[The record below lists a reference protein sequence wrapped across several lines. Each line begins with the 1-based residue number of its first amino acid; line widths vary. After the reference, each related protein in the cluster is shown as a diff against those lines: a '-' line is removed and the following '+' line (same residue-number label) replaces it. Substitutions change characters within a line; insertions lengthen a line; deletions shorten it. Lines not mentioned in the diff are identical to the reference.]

1 MSQEVES
8 RSEDQLQPGPLGRA
22 KLRIE
27 KRPQASRVW
36 ELIAALIAVIAAL
49 AVSSVLIVAAGG
61 DLSEALSAMA
71 QGAVGGWNE
80 VFETL
85 IQATP
90 LIFTGLA
97 VTVAYR
103 GKAVNIGAE
112 GQLVAGAMGAFWVSA
127 NFSELP
133 RPLLLLLIM
142 LAAATGGGIWGGIA
156 GYLKARFRADEIIV
170 TVLLNYVIM
179 FILSFLLS
187 GLWRAPDT
195 FFQQTILIPDAAR
208 FPILVPRSRLH
219 AGLIVSLILAALVYV
234 LLWRTRL
241 GYEIRAMGLNPKA
254 ATYKGINVA
263 KTVVVIM
270 VISGAIAGL
279 AGGIELV
286 ALHPRL
292 RLHIASGLGFVG
304 IMVAIL
310 GRRHPIGVILAS
322 LLFGA
327 LTTGASRMQ
336 IVTGIPVALVMAI
349 QGMVFLFLVTAEV
362 LSRYRLRRV
371 ADAV

>member
-8 RSEDQLQPGPLGRA
+8 RSEDQLKHRPLGRA